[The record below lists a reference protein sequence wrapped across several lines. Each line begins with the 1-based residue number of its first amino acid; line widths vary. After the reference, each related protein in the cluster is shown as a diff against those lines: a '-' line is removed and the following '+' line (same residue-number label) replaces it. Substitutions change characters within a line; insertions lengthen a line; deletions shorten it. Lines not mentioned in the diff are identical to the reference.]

1 MNKYV
6 LLLDIQPGER
16 AHTLVT
22 TMAATQEKT
31 HYQYRGPLSLSQH
44 YKGSIIALSPE
55 PEVEKLK
62 QRLDVETVQVSKAV

>member
-6 LLLDIQPGER
+6 LLLDIQPRER

-22 TMAATQEKT
+22 TMAVTQEKT
-31 HYQYRGPLSLSQH
+31 HYQYRGPLSFSRH
-44 YKGSIIALSPE
+44 HKGIIALSPE

-62 QRLDVETVQVSKAV
+62 HRMDVETVQVSEAV